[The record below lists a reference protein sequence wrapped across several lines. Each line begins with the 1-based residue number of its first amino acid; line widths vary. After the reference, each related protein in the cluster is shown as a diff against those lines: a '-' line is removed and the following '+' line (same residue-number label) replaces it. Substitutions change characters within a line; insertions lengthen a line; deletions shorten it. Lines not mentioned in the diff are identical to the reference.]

1 MIRVAIADD
10 HSLVR
15 GGLRMIVEAEDDMVV
30 TAEAENGRE
39 IVEFLRTAAADVVL
53 MDVQMPK
60 MDGLEATRRLV
71 ADGSTRVIVLTTFD
85 VDDYVYEALKAG
97 ACGYLLKS
105 TPPRDLVIAIRTA
118 AAGGDVMGP
127 TVIRRLVQNF
137 VQRPDRTTRDEAM
150 STLSER
156 ELDVLRML
164 ARGRSNAEI
173 GRDLFISEATVKT
186 HLTRVLTKLGV
197 RDRLQAVIRA
207 YEVGLVEPGSPEA

>member
-1 MIRVAIADD
+1 
-10 HSLVR
+10 
-15 GGLRMIVEAEDDMVV
+15 MIVEAEDDMVV